1 MSLLDL
7 YHKKYS
13 EPSDIN
19 QHLPILL
26 AYAKHCKHITEC
38 GVRNIT
44 SSYAFAAALVGTSEN
59 TYILVDPYKSSQ
71 MDSFLALC
79 HKEEVNARFLEES
92 DLTCP
97 REKTDLLFIDTWHVY
112 GQLKRELD
120 YWESY
125 VAKYMILH
133 DTTIDAIHGESVR
146 ESAYYNID
154 EQVKTSGFPRE
165 EITKGLQPAIEEF
178 LAKHSEWFVDIRL
191 VNNNGLTVLRRR
203 ESSP

>member
-1 MSLLDL
+1 MSLLEL

-19 QHLPILL
+19 EHLPILL
-26 AYAKHCKHITEC
+26 AYAKHCRHITEC

-44 SSYAFAAALVGTSEN
+44 SSYAFAAALTGTPEN

-71 MDSFLALC
+71 MDSFIALC
-79 HKEEVNARFLEES
+79 HKEGVNARFLEES

-97 REKTDLLFIDTWHVY
+97 REITDLLFIDTWHVY

-120 YWESY
+120 YWNSY
-125 VAKYMILH
+125 VTKYMILH
-133 DTTIDAIHGESVR
+133 DTTIDAIHGESIR
-146 ESAYYNID
+146 ESRYYNID
-154 EQVKTSGFPRE
+154 EQVKSSGFPRE

-178 LAKHSEWFVDIRL
+178 LAKNPQWFVDIRL

-203 ESSP
+203 ESRP

>member
-1 MSLLDL
+1 MTLLEWYD
-7 YHKKYS
+7 KKYHI
-13 EPSDIN
+13 PSDIN
-19 QHLPILL
+19 EHLPILL

-38 GVRNIT
+38 GVRNIV
-44 SSYAFAAALVGTSEN
+44 SSYAFAAALVGTPEN
-59 TYILVDPYKSSQ
+59 KYILIDPYKSST
-71 MDSFLALC
+71 MDSFIEMCL
-79 HKEEVNARFLEES
+79 KEDVHAQFIEES
-92 DLTCP
+92 DLKCP
-97 REKTDLLFIDTWHVY
+97 REQTDLLFIDTWHVY

-125 VAKYMILH
+125 VTKYMILH

-178 LAKHSEWFVDIRL
+178 IAKNPQWYIDIRL

-203 ESSP
+203 Q

>member
-1 MSLLDL
+1 MSLLEL

-19 QHLPILL
+19 EHLPILL
-26 AYAKHCKHITEC
+26 AYAKHCRHITEC

-44 SSYAFAAALVGTSEN
+44 SSYAFAAGLTGTPEN

-71 MDSFLALC
+71 MDSFIALC
-79 HKEEVNARFLEES
+79 QKEGVNARFLEES

-97 REKTDLLFIDTWHVY
+97 REITDLLFIDTWHVY

-120 YWESY
+120 YWKSY
-125 VAKYMILH
+125 VTKYMILH
-133 DTTIDAIHGESVR
+133 DTTIDAIDGESIR
-146 ESAYYNID
+146 ESRYYNID
-154 EQVKTSGFPRE
+154 EQVKSSGFPLE

-178 LAKHSEWFVDIRL
+178 LAKNHQWFVDIRL

-203 ESSP
+203 ESRP

>member
-1 MSLLDL
+1 MSLLEL

-19 QHLPILL
+19 EHLPILL
-26 AYAKHCKHITEC
+26 AYAKHCRHITEC

-44 SSYAFAAALVGTSEN
+44 SSYAFAAGLTGTPDN

-71 MDSFLALC
+71 MDSFITLC
-79 HKEEVNARFLEES
+79 HKEGVNARFLEES

-97 REKTDLLFIDTWHVY
+97 REITDLLFIDTWHVY

-120 YWESY
+120 YWKSY
-125 VAKYMILH
+125 VTKYMILH
-133 DTTIDAIHGESVR
+133 DTTIDAIDGESIR
-146 ESAYYNID
+146 ESRYYNID
-154 EQVKTSGFPRE
+154 EQVKSSGFPLE

-178 LAKHSEWFVDIRL
+178 LAKNPQWFIDIRL

-203 ESSP
+203 ESRP

>member
-1 MSLLDL
+1 MSLLEL

-26 AYAKHCKHITEC
+26 AYAKHCKHIIEC

-44 SSYAFAAALVGTSEN
+44 SSYAFAAALVGTPEN

-71 MDSFLALC
+71 MDSFLTLC
-79 HKEEVNARFLEES
+79 HKESVNARFIEES
-92 DLTCP
+92 DLKVE

-120 YWESY
+120 YWEAY
-125 VAKYMILH
+125 VTKYMILH

-154 EQVKTSGFPRE
+154 EQVKSSGFPRE
-165 EITKGLQPAIEEF
+165 EITKGLQPAIDEF
-178 LAKHSEWFVDIRL
+178 LAKNPQWFVDLRL
-191 VNNNGLTVLRRR
+191 VNNNGLTVMRRR
-203 ESSP
+203 ECSP